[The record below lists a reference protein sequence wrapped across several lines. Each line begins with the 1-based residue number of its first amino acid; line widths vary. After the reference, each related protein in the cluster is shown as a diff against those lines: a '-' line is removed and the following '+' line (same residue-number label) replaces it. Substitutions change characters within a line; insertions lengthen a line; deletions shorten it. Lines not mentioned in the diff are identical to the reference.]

1 MDEPTV
7 VVGLITRAHGLRGE
21 VAVQVRSDNPERF
34 APGGSVFDDEG
45 QTLTIASARGQG
57 ARLLVRFE
65 EVADRTSA
73 ERLRGRTLV
82 VPVTWLPRLPDGEY
96 WPHELEG
103 CEVLTGSG
111 RRLGTVTDVVANPAN
126 DLWVA
131 TDEEGNE
138 TLVPAIGDV
147 VVEVDTDARR
157 IVVRDIPGLTAPD
170 D

>member
-1 MDEPTV
+1 M
-7 VVGLITRAHGLRGE
+7 RGH
-21 VAVQVRSDNPERF
+21 SPD
-34 APGGSVFDDEG
+34 
-45 QTLTIASARGQG
+45 RGD
-57 ARLLVRFE
+57 A
-65 EVADRTSA
+65 
-73 ERLRGRTLV
+73 
-82 VPVTWLPRLPDGEY
+82 
-96 WPHELEG
+96 
-103 CEVLTGSG
+103 
-111 RRLGTVTDVVANPAN
+111 LGTLTDVVANPAN